1 MEKVACQIPEEGMAP
16 AQPQPEQKQSSLALE
31 SGCYANPLNDVDPF
45 IAFIHFFF
53 FQTKNGCHAQSLHKI
68 HTYFVLKIFFRLMM
82 FVKHQVTNTHFSPL
96 LKKGKSIN

>member
-53 FQTKNGCHAQSLHKI
+53 FKLRMDVMHSPYTKFI
-68 HTYFVLKIFFRLMM
+68 HTLF
-82 FVKHQVTNTHFSPL
+82 
-96 LKKGKSIN
+96 